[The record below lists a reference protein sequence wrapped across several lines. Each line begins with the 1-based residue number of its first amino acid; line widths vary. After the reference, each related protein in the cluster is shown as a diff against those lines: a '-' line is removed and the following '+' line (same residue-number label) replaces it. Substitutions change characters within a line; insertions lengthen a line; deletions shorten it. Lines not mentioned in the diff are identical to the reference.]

1 MRERKNP
8 RKFIIAT
15 GATLAALLMAAC
27 SDSPTSPTALTAARH
42 ALLSDT
48 TVMVGDTTVATLVVD
63 PTKGKS
69 VIISGDHKI
78 VIPANAICAVATSSY
93 GPTEWDQ
100 PCATETQTVVIT
112 ARSWYD
118 AAGHPRVD
126 FQPAMRF
133 NPAAQAVVLYLN
145 DHSATT
151 SGLRIDY
158 CADGAL
164 TCVDE
169 SVADSSLLTYRN
181 GTNGLWYRRIKHFSG
196 YNIASGY
203 SSTEMQ

>member
-15 GATLAALLMAAC
+15 GVALAALLTAAC
-27 SDSPTSPTALTAARH
+27 SDAPTTGPAALSARH
-42 ALLSDT
+42 AILADT
-48 TVMVGDTTVATLVVD
+48 TVMVGDTAVTTMVVD
-63 PTKGKS
+63 PVHGNS
-69 VIISGDHKI
+69 VGIAGNHKI
-78 VIPANAICAVATSSY
+78 VIPANAICALATSSY
-93 GPTEWDQ
+93 GTTEWDK
-100 PCATETQTVVIT
+100 PCTPETAVVTIT
-112 ARSWYD
+112 AKSWYD
-118 AAGHPRVD
+118 AAGHPRID

-133 NPAAQAVVLYLN
+133 NPAAEPVVLYLN
-145 DHSATT
+145 DHTAAT

-169 SVADSSLLTYRN
+169 SAADSSLATYRN
-181 GTNGLWYRRIKHFSG
+181 GVNGLWYRRIKHFSG

-203 SSTEMQ
+203 ASEME